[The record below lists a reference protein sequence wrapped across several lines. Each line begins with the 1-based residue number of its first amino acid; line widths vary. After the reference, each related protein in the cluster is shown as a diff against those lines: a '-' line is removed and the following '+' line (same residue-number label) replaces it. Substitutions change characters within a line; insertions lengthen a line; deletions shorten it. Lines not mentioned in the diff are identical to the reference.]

1 MACIKISF
9 IDCIDFYYHRQ
20 NKNTIS
26 FAAKLRLFLWSKG
39 FLGSI
44 ANWFE
49 LKYAQ
54 LTSPENYLFFPQ
66 KQECWTALAS
76 ELFSNGLEVLFLPL
90 SASNVCRFRHFY
102 RIHRQV
108 FSITRIQ
115 PIQIWIIRTLMK
127 TLKTLFTIT
136 LPATNFANHQLEFE

>member
-1 MACIKISF
+1 MIKRVSWVDSKLIRIKI
-9 IDCIDFYYHRQ
+9 RPT
-20 NKNTIS
+20 N
-26 FAAKLRLFLWSKG
+26 FAGKLS
-39 FLGSI
+39 
-44 ANWFE
+44 
-49 LKYAQ
+49 
-54 LTSPENYLFFPQ
+54 FFPPKTGMLDSTGQ
-66 KQECWTALAS
+66 RAIFKWLAKFDVYVAAH
-76 ELFSNGLEVLFLPL
+76 LLVANCYGLIFSVEVLFLPL